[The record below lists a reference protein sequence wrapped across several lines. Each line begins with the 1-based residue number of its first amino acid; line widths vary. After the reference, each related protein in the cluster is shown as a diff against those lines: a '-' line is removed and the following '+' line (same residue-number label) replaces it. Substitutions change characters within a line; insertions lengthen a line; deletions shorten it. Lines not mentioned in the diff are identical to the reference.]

1 MEQLPAER
9 DRLLAEYYDLEYA
22 SYDEDLGFYV
32 QYALAM
38 DPAHEYPLLE
48 LGCGTGRVAVAL
60 AEAGFRVTAVDVSP
74 GMLDVCRASALAR
87 GVSDRVTAVQADMRD
102 LGNIPPGPY
111 NLAYCAINTFAHLL
125 TTEDQLAMLGAVRAR
140 LVQHGLLILDIT
152 PPLPHLMPP
161 TDGDVMLQG
170 TYPASDGALVHKTVA
185 GWADPSTQ
193 THLVTLFYDR
203 ETPDGTITRTSQT
216 FTLRWAGRYEM
227 ELLLRVAGYTLEKLY
242 GDYDLNE
249 YGEDSERMIFVART

>member
-1 MEQLPAER
+1 MMQQPEVR

-22 SYDEDLGFYV
+22 AHDEDLGFYV

-38 DPAHEYPLLE
+38 DPRRELPLLE

-60 AEAGFRVTAVDVSP
+60 ASAGFRVTAVDVSP
-74 GMLDVCRASALAR
+74 GMLDACRAKSAAADVAER
-87 GVSDRVTAVQADMRD
+87 ITVVQADMRD
-102 LGNIPPGPY
+102 LRGVPPGPY
-111 NLAYCAINTFAHLL
+111 NIAYCAINTFAHLL
-125 TTEDQLAMLGAVRAR
+125 TTEDQLAMLAAVRDR
-140 LVQHGLLILDIT
+140 LVQHGLLVLDLT

-170 TYPASDGALVHKTVA
+170 TYPLSDGSLVHKTVA
-185 GWADPSTQ
+185 GWADHSTQ

-203 ETPDGTITRTSQT
+203 EGPDGTATRTSQT
-216 FTLRWAGRYEM
+216 FSLRWTGRYEM

-242 GDYDLNE
+242 GDYDLGE